1 MDFSELD
8 TNMARSGA
16 GIISRIR
23 LENFMCH
30 SCLQI
35 DLGDRVNFITGQNG
49 SGKSA
54 ILTALCVAFGCRA
67 KGTQRAKTLKD
78 FIKTGCSYAAIFVQ
92 IKNEGEDAFMPDTY
106 GSMIIVERRITESSS
121 SIALKDHQGR
131 KVAQRSKELE
141 ELVEY
146 FNIDVENPC
155 VIMSQDKSREFL
167 HSGNDKDKFKFFF
180 KATLLQQV
188 SELLEG
194 IRGHLNASIA
204 VLTELE
210 SSISPIVEELKELRE
225 KIKNMEHVEEIAQ
238 DVQNLKRKLAWSWV
252 YDVDRQIDEHNIK
265 FEKLKDR
272 VPTCQARI
280 DQLSDRVN
288 ELKILLSD
296 KMAKIRSLMEKTS
309 EVRRMK
315 EELQNNLLL
324 AKTERADR
332 QAEYSR
338 IDSLMLKMRKRV
350 RYLEQQIHDTQE
362 QRMNDTQNEE
372 AEIQERTQKLQDEI
386 NMVHLNVSR
395 LQEEEKVLVDRL
407 LMAKDAIKEMLKEVQ
422 DNERKYHSLCSQLQ
436 TLEQQQTNKVTA
448 FGGQK
453 VLGLLRGIE
462 RYRRKFKCPPI
473 GPIGAHVSLINS
485 DIWALAV
492 ECAIG
497 RLLDAFIV
505 TDHKDLLVLRTCAR
519 EANYH
524 NLQIIIYDFSRPRL
538 SIPSH
543 LLPLTSHPTTISVL
557 HTENSTIWNVL
568 VDLGSAERQVLVPNY
583 EIGKNVAFEQ
593 RIQNLKDV
601 YTSDGFRMFF
611 RGSVQTTLPP
621 NRRIRN
627 GRLCSS
633 IDNQI
638 HDLEKETHF
647 SQEVIKAVK
656 ERKRNADTASQELEK
671 EVQNVK
677 RRRISEERT
686 LMSKQLALK
695 DMNSSRSIEPTP
707 DTTTA
712 VELQQEIMQVQD
724 DIQAKGLLLEKV
736 RLRMIMAEE
745 KANELKR
752 SFETLCDSAK
762 GEIDTIEAAERE
774 ILLAEQE
781 VNSAEAEK
789 THYEGVMQN
798 KVLLDIKEA
807 EVYLN
812 NLQRTRQE
820 NFKKASIICPECVVE
835 ALGGCSGSTP
845 EQLSAKLIRLNQRLL
860 QESRRY
866 TESIDD
872 LRERHDKKERKITK
886 KQLIYAAFR
895 EKLNACE
902 RALELRWK
910 KFDRNANLLKRELT
924 WKFNRHLLKK
934 GISGKIMVDYDK
946 KLLSVE
952 VKMPQDASGNNVR
965 DTRGLSGGERSFS
978 TLCFALALHDMA
990 EAPFRAMDEFDVF
1003 MDAVSRKISLDAL
1016 VEFAVNQGSQWIFI
1030 TPHDIGMVKGGDCVR
1045 KQQMPAPGS

>member
-1 MDFSELD
+1 
-8 TNMARSGA
+8 
-16 GIISRIR
+16 
-23 LENFMCH
+23 
-30 SCLQI
+30 
-35 DLGDRVNFITGQNG
+35 
-49 SGKSA
+49 
-54 ILTALCVAFGCRA
+54 
-67 KGTQRAKTLKD
+67 
-78 FIKTGCSYAAIFVQ
+78 
-92 IKNEGEDAFMPDTY
+92 
-106 GSMIIVERRITESSS
+106 
-121 SIALKDHQGR
+121 
-131 KVAQRSKELE
+131 
-141 ELVEY
+141 
-146 FNIDVENPC
+146 
-155 VIMSQDKSREFL
+155 MSQDKSREFL

-188 SELLEG
+188 RELLEG
-194 IRGHLNASIA
+194 IKSHLDASNA

-210 SSISPIVEELKELRE
+210 SSISPIVEELKELHE

-252 YDVDRQIDEHNIK
+252 YDVDRQIEEHNIK

-296 KMAKIRSLMEKTS
+296 KQAKITSLMEKTS

-324 AKTERADR
+324 AKKERAER
-332 QAEYSR
+332 EAEYSR
-338 IDSLMLKMRKRV
+338 VDSLILKMRKRA

-362 QRMNDTQNEE
+362 QGIKDTQDEE
-372 AEIQERTQKLQDEI
+372 AEIQERTKKLQDEI

-395 LQEEEKVLVDRL
+395 LQEEEKLLVDRL
-407 LMAKDAIKEMLKEVQ
+407 LMAKDFIKEILKEVQ

-436 TLEQQQTNKVTA
+436 ALKQQQTNKVTA

-453 VLGLLRGIE
+453 VLNLLHAIE
-462 RYRRKFKCPPI
+462 WHRRKFKCPPI
-473 GPIGAHVSLINS
+473 GPIGAHVSLVNS

-505 TDHKDLLVLRTCAR
+505 TDHKDLFVLRTCAR

-543 LLPLTSHPTTISVL
+543 LLPLTCHSTTISVL

-568 VDLGSAERQVLVPNY
+568 VDMGSAERQVLVPSY

-601 YTSDGFRMFF
+601 YTSDGFRMFC

-621 NRRIRN
+621 NKRIKN

-638 HDLEKETHF
+638 LDHEKEVSF
-647 SQEVIKAVK
+647 AQEVIKEAK
-656 ERKRNADTASQELEK
+656 ERKRNADIASQELEK
-671 EVQNVK
+671 DVHNVK

-695 DMNSSRSIEPTP
+695 DMNSSRSVEPAP

-736 RLRMIMAEE
+736 RMKKIMAEE
-745 KANELKR
+745 KANELKS
-752 SFETLCDSAK
+752 SFESLCDSAK
-762 GEIDTIEAAERE
+762 GEIDTIEAVERE
-774 ILLAEQE
+774 LLLAEQE

-789 THYEGVMQN
+789 IHYEGVMQN
-798 KVLLDIKEA
+798 KVLLEINEA
-807 EVYLN
+807 EIYLN
-812 NLQRTRQE
+812 NLQHTRQE

-835 ALGGCSGSTP
+835 ALGGCSGCTP
-845 EQLSAKLIRLNQRLL
+845 EQLSAKLIRLNQRL
-860 QESRRY
+860 QHESRRY
-866 TESIDD
+866 TDSIDD

-886 KQLIYAAFR
+886 KQIIYAAFR

-902 RALELRWK
+902 KALDLRWK

-924 WKFNRHLLKK
+924 WKFNGHLLKK
-934 GISGKIMVDYDK
+934 GISGKTMVDYDK

-952 VKMPQDASGNNVR
+952 VKMPHDASGNNVR

-978 TLCFALALHDMA
+978 TLSFALALHEMA

-1003 MDAVSRKISLDAL
+1003 MDAVSRKVSLDAL
-1016 VEFAVNQGSQWIFI
+1016 VEFAVSQGSQWIFI
-1030 TPHDIGMVKGGDCVR
+1030 TPHDIGMVKGGDRVR
-1045 KQQMPAPGS
+1045 KQQMPAPVS